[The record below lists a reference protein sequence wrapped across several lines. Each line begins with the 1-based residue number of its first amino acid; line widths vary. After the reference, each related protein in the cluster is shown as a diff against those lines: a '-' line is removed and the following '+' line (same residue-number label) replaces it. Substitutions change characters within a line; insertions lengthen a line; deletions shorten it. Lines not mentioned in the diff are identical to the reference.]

1 MKQIELLILLVLFHF
16 WELWSY
22 YGQFWEEKICKL
34 GDVFFDSFTWQ
45 QLNSNVYHVWGIFLK
60 DYLERHK
67 HGA

>member
-1 MKQIELLILLVLFHF
+1 M
-16 WELWSY
+16 
-22 YGQFWEEKICKL
+22 
-34 GDVFFDSFTWQ
+34 FFLDSFTWQ